1 MNKELHINRYPA
13 SRSFW
18 IFIITITLLIFVFS
32 FYNTRQQLQSVIYTF
47 ITQKPLLANPIAV
60 TLEEDSFYVRGNK
73 SEHLFHQIVLEAANR
88 HQIDPALVKAVI
100 MAESS
105 YNPMAVSRRG
115 AKGLMQLMPET
126 ARALGVED
134 SFDPENNIN
143 AGVKYLRHL
152 MNQFDGDTRLAL
164 AAYNA
169 GSSNVRQY
177 SGVPPFGATK
187 RYIKKVFRY
196 YKYYKREMSAEADRV

>member
-1 MNKELHINRYPA
+1 MNEELPMYRYPA
-13 SRSFW
+13 IWSCW
-18 IFIITITLLIFVFS
+18 IFLAVISLLVLPHINSDQKYIHSLISVFTIDEPS
-32 FYNTRQQLQSVIYTF
+32 PESPR
-47 ITQKPLLANPIAV
+47 V
-60 TLEEDSFYVRGNK
+60 TVLENCSLPVRGK
-73 SEHLFHQIVLEAANR
+73 RAEQLFHTIVLEAANR
-88 HQIDPALVKAVI
+88 YQIDPALVKAVI
-100 MAESS
+100 MVESS
-105 YNPMAVSRRG
+105 YNPRAISRRG

-126 ARALGVED
+126 AKALGVED
-134 SFDPENNIN
+134 SFNPEHNIN
-143 AGVKYLRHL
+143 AGVKYLRYL
-152 MNQFDGDTRLAL
+152 MDQFDGDTRLAL